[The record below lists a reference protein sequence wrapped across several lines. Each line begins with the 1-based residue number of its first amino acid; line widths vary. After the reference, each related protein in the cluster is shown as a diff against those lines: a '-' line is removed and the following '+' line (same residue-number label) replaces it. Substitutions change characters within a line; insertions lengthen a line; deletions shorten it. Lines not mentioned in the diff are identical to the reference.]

1 MGWKDKQC
9 VRRPPNHLK
18 QKSTCWSHA
27 GGHWQ
32 TPKHVGQDFL
42 KRKLPLLNQN
52 MLVKSFFRENCHF

>member
-42 KRKLPLLNQN
+42 KAKTATFEPKHVGQEFL
-52 MLVKSFFRENCHF
+52 S